1 MKSCT
6 AKFKKYTIQI
16 GDLKHA
22 NKVIITPIKEKES
35 AMKIM
40 KEIAKE
46 VGFQIEEKWNTHMVG
61 RKLVQFLNANA
72 EGEEVVYE
80 NVENND

>member
-1 MKSCT
+1 MKSYT
-6 AKFKKYTIQI
+6 AKFKKYTITI

-22 NKVIITPIKEKES
+22 NKVIITPIEEKES

-46 VGFQIEEKWNTHMVG
+46 VGFQIEEKWNTHMAG
-61 RKLVQFLNANA
+61 RKLVQFLNTNT

>member
-1 MKSCT
+1 MKT
-6 AKFKKYTIQI
+6 AKFKKYTITI

-46 VGFQIEEKWNTHMVG
+46 VGFQIEEKWNTHMAG
-61 RKLVQFLNANA
+61 RKLVQFLNTNT

>member
-1 MKSCT
+1 MKT
-6 AKFKKYTIQI
+6 AKFKKYTITI

-22 NKVIITPIKEKES
+22 NKVIITPNKEKKS

-61 RKLVQFLNANA
+61 RKLVQFLNLSNPN
-72 EGEEVVYE
+72 EEVVYE
-80 NVENND
+80 NVGDNN

>member
-1 MKSCT
+1 MKT
-6 AKFKKYTIQI
+6 AKFKKYTITI

-61 RKLVQFLNANA
+61 RKLVQFLNTNA

>member
-1 MKSCT
+1 MKSNT

-16 GDLKHA
+16 GDLKHTS
-22 NKVIITPIKEKES
+22 KVFITPIKEKES
-35 AMKIM
+35 VMKILR
-40 KEIAKE
+40 EIAKE
-46 VGFQIEEKWNTHMVG
+46 VGFEIGEKWNTQMAG
-61 RKLVQFLNANA
+61 RKLVQFLNTNT

>member
-1 MKSCT
+1 MKT
-6 AKFKKYTIQI
+6 AKFKKYTITI

-61 RKLVQFLNANA
+61 RKLVQFLNTNT

>member
-1 MKSCT
+1 MKT
-6 AKFKKYTIQI
+6 AKFKKYTITI

-46 VGFQIEEKWNTHMVG
+46 VGFQIEEKWNTQMVG
-61 RKLVQFLNANA
+61 RKLVQFLNTNT

>member
-1 MKSCT
+1 MKT
-6 AKFKKYTIQI
+6 AKFKKYTITI

-61 RKLVQFLNANA
+61 RKLVQFLNANT

>member
-46 VGFQIEEKWNTHMVG
+46 VGFQIEEKWNTHMAG
-61 RKLVQFLNANA
+61 RKLVQFLNTNT